1 MQPVN
6 ASPLVRQEFHNL
18 QGWMLDDHDA
28 ALKTFRRSCREIIAD
43 GSAFSRA
50 VSFGGTKSDWI
61 GLCHESMTAKDSRG
75 FFETHFVPYRVNDAE
90 RPAGLFT
97 GYYEPEAQGAKE
109 PGGAFTVPVYG
120 RPGDLV
126 TFDRAQRKRTG
137 LDYGRVTD
145 GIPRPYFSR
154 MEIERGAL
162 KGRGLELL
170 WLREWADA
178 FFMQIQGSGSVR
190 LPDGSIVR
198 LSYAA
203 KSGRAYTGIGALL
216 VERGVFTREQMSM
229 QAIRAWMNENPEK
242 ARHLMWE
249 NQSFVFFREVRLED
263 PDLGALGA
271 QHVQL
276 TPERSIAVDR
286 NIWMFGTPVW
296 LETAAP
302 AEQTGGLQPFHKLLI
317 AQDTGTAIKGHAR
330 GDVYWG
336 SGETAGHIAG
346 LMKSPGKM
354 IVLLPKSIAQRLGLK
369 S

>member
-1 MQPVN
+1 M
-6 ASPLVRQEFHNL
+6 
-18 QGWMLDDHDA
+18 
-28 ALKTFRRSCREIIAD
+28 RR
-43 GSAFSRA
+43 
-50 VSFGGTKSDWI
+50 
-61 GLCHESMTAKDSRG
+61 KDVG
-75 FFETHFVPYRVNDAE
+75 QV
-90 RPAGLFT
+90 G
-97 GYYEPEAQGAKE
+97 
-109 PGGAFTVPVYG
+109 
-120 RPGDLV
+120 
-126 TFDRAQRKRTG
+126 
-137 LDYGRVTD
+137 TD
-145 GIPRPYFSR
+145 GVGELRRP
-154 MEIERGAL
+154 L
-162 KGRGLELL
+162 LE
-170 WLREWADA
+170 EA
-178 FFMQIQGSGSVR
+178 QGSGSVR
-190 LPDGSIVR
+190 LPDGSIIR

-276 TPERSIAVDR
+276 TPERSIALDR

-296 LETAAP
+296 LETAVP